1 MTGLL
6 LIIIICLLAMLVCM
20 KTGIEYVVQ
29 DLVIRNRISMSEAE
43 EMISV
48 LMGDNIEAR
57 KKYITAN
64 TNFNKVDK
72 FETKGKKKGR

>member
-29 DLVIRNRISMSEAE
+29 DLVMHNRISTQEAE
-43 EMISV
+43 EMISW
-48 LMGDNIEAR
+48 
-57 KKYITAN
+57 KYLI
-64 TNFNKVDK
+64 DK
-72 FETKGKKKGR
+72 LREL

>member
-6 LIIIICLLAMLVCM
+6 LIIIICILVMLVCM

-43 EMISV
+43 EMISW
-48 LMGDNIEAR
+48 
-57 KKYITAN
+57 KYLI
-64 TNFNKVDK
+64 DK
-72 FETKGKKKGR
+72 LKEL